1 LGKVVKNRSFEG
13 SERYKMAFVS
23 VIYLSVLLCILLF
36 VRDYPNHMES
46 NTTVHRLLKISPF
59 NDAATFAKAAIE
71 VVENGWLLPGSDW
84 IFNLW
89 PPGFVLLEALMLK
102 ILGMDCQLILA
113 LQVVAAV
120 LLTSMLILNY
130 VFLKKRIPLL
140 LAICLPLLIFVFP
153 VTRIFM
159 LEPDGVS
166 LGETYSIGFFLI
178 FVLLALSSIEEKSL
192 WAAVGAGVSLAL
204 AAYFRSQ
211 FEILL
216 TMLTLCGVFLIV
228 FRFLISKKQKQK
240 TRFGF
245 FEKSVLCALFFA
257 NLTTLPWRMYHFKNH
272 NSFKWVHTQSLTF
285 QNALKSNEHYSK
297 VLGGGLITEGRGNL
311 VCIIDPTTCGQT
323 TDAGKIFFKTFLLNP
338 IKWYT
343 LKGEVI
349 GKYWFSAADE
359 WGAPGLVSTFL
370 ENLAN
375 SVLLLLALASVLML
389 FLKRLRSQACWPT
402 LLWIHGGFLSAFL
415 LIFTFAH
422 FEVRYFFFPKIFF
435 VFMAVLEFSLFFG
448 RKKTA

>member
-1 LGKVVKNRSFEG
+1 
-13 SERYKMAFVS
+13 
-23 VIYLSVLLCILLF
+23 
-36 VRDYPNHMES
+36 
-46 NTTVHRLLKISPF
+46 
-59 NDAATFAKAAIE
+59 
-71 VVENGWLLPGSDW
+71 
-84 IFNLW
+84 
-89 PPGFVLLEALMLK
+89 
-102 ILGMDCQLILA
+102 
-113 LQVVAAV
+113 V